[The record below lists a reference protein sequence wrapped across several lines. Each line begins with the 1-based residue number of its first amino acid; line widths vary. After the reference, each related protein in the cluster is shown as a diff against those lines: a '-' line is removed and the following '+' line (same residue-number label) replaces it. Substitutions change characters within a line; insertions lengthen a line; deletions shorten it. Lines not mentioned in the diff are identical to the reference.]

1 MPNQMWLSWC
11 TNEKKLMID
20 YQEFFLIQMMCL
32 FIKYKNAQCIYM
44 HAQSSVNSIH
54 IILKMRLYLKK
65 STFLNHTWSMVCV
78 TQFNKHFIVHFAF
91 HYLPY

>member
-1 MPNQMWLSWC
+1 MAESWC

-65 STFLNHTWSMVCV
+65 INISESYMEYGMCHTI
-78 TQFNKHFIVHFAF
+78 Q
-91 HYLPY
+91 